1 MEGQRGEGG
10 EAIAQTETSTR
21 TRERRRGQC
30 GEDGLQ
36 RASSLSA
43 GWVGREGPGERG
55 ESEQRTEKATT
66 DKIRLEPVE
75 TRGEEGRPA
84 EQICV
89 MKHGRVHAWLDD
101 SHGVDDEFLEGLM
114 NS

>member
-1 MEGQRGEGG
+1 MEGQRREGG
-10 EAIAQTETSTR
+10 EAIAQREKSTR

-43 GWVGREGPGERG
+43 GWVGSEGPGERG
-55 ESEQRTEKATT
+55 EREQRTEKATT

-75 TRGEEGRPA
+75 TRGEEGRPT
-84 EQICV
+84 EQIRV

-101 SHGVDDEFLEGLM
+101 SHGVDDEFSGELM

>member
-1 MEGQRGEGG
+1 MAQREK
-10 EAIAQTETSTR
+10 STR

-43 GWVGREGPGERG
+43 GWVEREGPRERGERG
-55 ESEQRTEKATT
+55 QRTERATT
-66 DKIRLEPVE
+66 DKIRLEPVD

-89 MKHGRVHAWLDD
+89 MTCVRVHAWLDD
-101 SHGVDDEFLEGLM
+101 SHGVDDEFGGGLM
-114 NS
+114 KCPWL